1 MKYLP
6 RLVGVLLV
14 GGLVGCSSS
23 GDNKSSASASACAGV
38 KVANV
43 TGEVAY
49 TVEFVSTWNNVDHRV
64 NFPRGPHFSPL
75 IGATHKEGLD
85 LFKLGEIA
93 SDGIKLMAET
103 GGRNKLES
111 EIACFKEAG
120 KVENVIL
127 GRLPRP
133 LPVKESVAFQINKKH
148 SYVSLVAMLAPSP
161 DWFVGIHDENLLD
174 KNGDW
179 LTEKEFSL
187 RLYDAGTD
195 DGLTYNSDNIDTQP
209 RQFITRLTSDAS
221 DTSFTDGNP
230 AVGTF
235 TFRLQQ

>member
-23 GDNKSSASASACAGV
+23 GDNKSSASACAGV

-43 TGEVAY
+43 TGEATY
-49 TVEFVSTWNNVDHRV
+49 TVEFVSTWSAATHPV
-64 NFPRGPHFSPL
+64 NFPSDPHFSPL

-93 SDGIKLMAET
+93 SDGIEFMAET
-103 GGRNKLES
+103 GGRSKLES
-111 EIACFKEAG
+111 EIACFKVAG

-127 GRLPRP
+127 ATGGRTDV
-133 LPVKESVAFQINKKH
+133 PVKKSVTFEINKSH

-174 KNGDW
+174 ASGDW
-179 LTEKEFSL
+179 LTEKVFPL

-195 DGLTYNSDNIDTQP
+195 DGLTYNSANAETQP
-209 RQFITRLTSDAS
+209 RGVITRLTSGTNDAS
-221 DTSFTDGNP
+221 FDDGNP
-230 AVGTF
+230 PVGTF